1 MRRAYLQGIGTREN
15 LVISAAYTTGF
26 SIGLSLIVAI
36 GAQNAFVL
44 RQGLR
49 NEYVAAVALTCALS
63 DALLIS
69 FGVSGFQQILASAPW
84 IDPLMRYAG
93 ATFLLWYGARS
104 LHSAVTGSSSLVVAE
119 GGALPFSTVIGTC
132 LALTWLNPHVY
143 LDTVVLVGTLST
155 RFPGEELVFA
165 AGASTASFVFF
176 FSLAYGA
183 IFLRPLFE
191 RPVAWRILDT
201 AIAAIMWTI
210 AATLLLEA

>member
-1 MRRAYLQGIGTREN
+1 M
-15 LVISAAYTTGF
+15 ISAAYTTGF

-49 NEYVAAVALTCALS
+49 NEHVAAVALTCALS
-63 DALLIS
+63 DVLLIF
-69 FGVSGFQQILASAPW
+69 FGVSGFRQVLASAPW

-93 ATFLLWYGARS
+93 AAFLLWYGARS
-104 LHSAVTGSSSLVVAE
+104 LRSAVTGSSGLVVTT
-119 GGALPFSTVIGTC
+119 GLSLPFTTVIGTC
-132 LALTWLNPHVY
+132 LAFTWLNPHVY

-165 AGASTASFVFF
+165 SGASTASFVFF

-183 IFLRPLFE
+183 TFLRPLFAK
-191 RPVAWRILDT
+191 PLAWRILDT

-210 AATLLLEA
+210 AVTLLFEV

>member
-1 MRRAYLQGIGTREN
+1 M
-15 LVISAAYTTGF
+15 ISASYTTGF

-49 NEYVAAVALTCALS
+49 NEHVLAVALTCALS
-63 DALLIS
+63 DAVLIF

-93 ATFLLWYGARS
+93 AAFLLWYGARS
-104 LHSAVTGSSSLVVAE
+104 LRSAMIGNSELVIAE
-119 GGALPFSTVIGTC
+119 GARLPFATVIGTC
-132 LALTWLNPHVY
+132 LAFTWLNPHVY

-155 RFPGEELVFA
+155 RFPAEELVFG
-165 AGASTASFVFF
+165 AGAATASFVFF

-183 IFLRPLFE
+183 TFLRPLFAK
-191 RPVAWRILDT
+191 PVAWRILDT
-201 AIAAIMWTI
+201 AIAGIMWTI
-210 AATLLLEA
+210 AVSLLLGG